1 MHIHIQDLLH
11 HYGYWGIFFILLL
24 EMVGIPFPAETTLTL
39 SGIEWAKGVFSL
51 LPLFGMA
58 VFGNVV
64 GSSIAYGVG
73 RFLGRPVILRLGKF
87 VGITDKR
94 LDQAENT
101 FSRYK
106 ILILVFSKFI
116 AGIRVLVPYIAGINR
131 MSFMLFSICNFVSAM
146 IWCGVFIVFG
156 RYLGFAWHRYHHV
169 FHKFFLPILFILI
182 VAAVFYQLKKKMD
195 RRKENG

>member
-1 MHIHIQDLLH
+1 MHIHFQDLLH
-11 HYGYWGIFFILLL
+11 HYGYLGIFFILLL

-39 SGIEWAKGVFSL
+39 SGIEWAKGAFAL
-51 LPLFGMA
+51 FPLFGMA
-58 VFGNVV
+58 VIGNVV
-64 GSSIAYGVG
+64 GSSIAYGIG
-73 RFLGRPVILRLGKF
+73 RFLGRPVILRFGKF
-87 VGITDKR
+87 VGISGER
-94 LDQAENT
+94 LDKAENT

-156 RYLGFAWHRYHHV
+156 RYLGFAWHHYHHV
-169 FHKFFLPILFILI
+169 IHKFYLPIIFILI
-182 VAAVFYQLKKKMD
+182 VAAVIYKLKKEIV
-195 RRKENG
+195 RRGVLQ